1 MPKSEELSE
10 VEKQEVEELVTKIMD
25 GLEKREKLI
34 NEIVDLGKQLKA
46 SVEKQEQILNDLFKI
61 AEPPVE
67 SKPKF
72 SYSRL
77 NNIPTAD
84 PLVSQVENTREFPQQ

>member
-46 SVEKQEQILNDLFKI
+46 SVEKQERILNDLFKI
-61 AEPPVE
+61 AEPKPE
-67 SKPKF
+67 SF

-77 NNIPTAD
+77 NKIPTAD
-84 PLVSQVENTREFPQQ
+84 PLVSQVENTGEFPQQ